1 MRTIQ
6 IPRRFVRSEWGGT
19 ETVVWETSRRLIA
32 RGHPTTVIC
41 PKALTSKECE
51 IVGGVPVRR
60 VSYFYPYVGLTAEA
74 QQQLDL
80 KGGNMFSFE
89 LLHVLRKSGADVF
102 HLHTGKRIGGI
113 ARHVARERGI
123 PYVISLHGGVF
134 DVPSEEAAAWT
145 RPTRGALEWG
155 KLLGWWVGSRRVLND
170 AAAVLCVSREECA
183 RAQQALPRQRVYHIP
198 NGVNVERFRVGDG
211 TRFRQKHGIPVSSP
225 VILTVGRI
233 DPQKNQ
239 LVGIRALSEV
249 DDGDQAT
256 RLVIVGPVT
265 DPAYLNR
272 LRAEV
277 RSRGLGDRVTV
288 ICGLDPDSQEL
299 VDAYHAADVF
309 FLPSGHE
316 PFGIVIL
323 EAWAAGK
330 PVVASR
336 VGGIPDFVG
345 HGKNGLLFD
354 PQRPGDAIEELRGL
368 LSNRALGERLGAE
381 GRRTAENEF
390 SWHRITQRLET
401 LYDTLAAEKRA
412 YGSSKGASRRSVRP
426 ALPEGRVA

>member
-41 PKALTSKECE
+41 PKALTSKDCE

-60 VSYFYPYVGLTAEA
+60 VSYFYPYVGLTSETR
-74 QQQLDL
+74 QQLDL

-89 LLHVLRKSGADVF
+89 LMHVLRKSGADVL

-123 PYVISLHGGVF
+123 PYVISLHGGVY

-145 RPTRGALEWG
+145 RPTRGTLEWG
-155 KLLGWWVGSRRVLND
+155 KLLGWWVGSRRVLTD
-170 AAAVLCVSREECA
+170 AAAVLCVSREECVL
-183 RAQQALPRQRVYHIP
+183 AQQALPRQRVYHIP
-198 NGVNVERFRVGDG
+198 NGVDVERFRVGDG
-211 TRFRQKHGIPVSSP
+211 TRFRRKHGIAVTSP
-225 VILTVGRI
+225 IILTVGRI
-233 DPQKNQ
+233 DTQKNQ
-239 LVGIRALSEV
+239 LLAIQALSEV
-249 DDGDQAT
+249 DGGDQST
-256 RLVIVGPVT
+256 QLVIVGPVT
-265 DPAYLNR
+265 DAAYLNR
-272 LRAEV
+272 LRAEI

-309 FLPSGHE
+309 FLPSVHE

-336 VGGIPDFVG
+336 VGGIPDFVE
-345 HGKNGLLFD
+345 HGTNGLLFD
-354 PQRPGDAIEELRGL
+354 PQRPGDAIEALRGL
-368 LSNRALGERLGAE
+368 ISNGALGERLGAE
-381 GRRTAENEF
+381 GQRTAENEF
-390 SWHRITQRLET
+390 SWDRITQRLER
-401 LYDTLAAEKRA
+401 LYETLAAEKHSCRA
-412 YGSSKGASRRSVRP
+412 STGASRSPLRP
-426 ALPEGRVA
+426 VLSQERVA

>member
-19 ETVVWETSRRLIA
+19 ETVVWETTRRLIA
-32 RGHPTTVIC
+32 LGHPTTVIC
-41 PKALTSKECE
+41 PKALTSKDRE

-60 VSYFYPYVGLTAEA
+60 VSYFYPYVGLTSETR
-74 QQQLDL
+74 QQLDL

-89 LLHVLRKSGADVF
+89 LMHVLRKSGADIL

-123 PYVISLHGGVF
+123 PYVISLHGGVY

-145 RPTRGALEWG
+145 RPTRGTLEWG

-170 AAAVLCVSREECA
+170 AAAVLCVSREECV

-198 NGVNVERFRVGDG
+198 NGVNVDRFRAGDG
-211 TRFRQKHGIPVSSP
+211 TRFRRKHGIPVSSP

-233 DPQKNQ
+233 DTQKNQ
-239 LVGIRALSEV
+239 LLGIQALSEV
-249 DDGDQAT
+249 DDGDQST
-256 RLVIVGPVT
+256 QLVIVGPVT
-265 DPAYLNR
+265 DAAYLSR
-272 LRAEV
+272 LRAEI
-277 RSRGLGDRVTV
+277 RSRGLSDRVTV

-309 FLPSGHE
+309 FLPSVHE

-345 HGKNGLLFD
+345 HGTNGLLFD
-354 PQRPGDAIEELRGL
+354 PHRSGDAIEALRGL
-368 LSNRALGERLGAE
+368 LSNKGLGERLAAE
-381 GRRTAENEF
+381 GQWAAENEF
-390 SWHRITQRLET
+390 SWDRITQRLAT
-401 LYDTLAAEKRA
+401 LYDTLAAEKHSYRA
-412 YGSSKGASRRSVRP
+412 STGASRSPLRP
-426 ALPEGRVA
+426 ALPQGRVA